1 LKTIIIQNLNI
12 KKMAKIKK
20 VVPKKPEGTKN
31 EAAHV
36 SSSFDDLLI
45 AAAASGSSNLETGRF
60 IVTLKEAAGE
70 KGLESLSAQGMRM
83 ADARDF
89 KTSAVEMETLGD
101 ADGLY
106 FNEIGCAVIS
116 GAAAKERSMGVQ
128 MELSSDSAI
137 ATIEPEYFAFA
148 SGDSA
153 EFLRGFLRAT
163 EVISKEIGN
172 FGNEEE
178 TDEADALVLGNTWG
192 LVACRV
198 PTSPRSGA
206 GIKVAV
212 LDTGM
217 FLTHPDFAGRPVVS
231 QSFIGGQ
238 PVMDGNGHGTHC
250 IGTSCGPKTPP
261 GNIQRYGIGWRANIF
276 AGKVLSNS
284 GSGSTATVLAGMNW
298 AIANRCQVISMSLGS
313 QSPIQAAYTAAGQA
327 ALNNGCLIIAAAGN
341 AASATG
347 APANSPTIMSVAALD
362 QALRPANFSNFGKV
376 EIAGPGV
383 GVFSSWPLPQRYNTI
398 SGTSMATPHVAGC
411 AALWAETSPNL
422 RGMNLWRKLTASVR
436 RLPFPLSKV
445 GAGLVQAP
453 QI

>member
-1 LKTIIIQNLNI
+1 
-12 KKMAKIKK
+12 MAKIKK

-178 TDEADALVLGNTWG
+178 TDEDESREELKTAEEKNGEEVGKTLEERAEEETTEELTVELADE
-192 LVACRV
+192 
-198 PTSPRSGA
+198 
-206 GIKVAV
+206 
-212 LDTGM
+212 
-217 FLTHPDFAGRPVVS
+217 LTEE
-231 QSFIGGQ
+231 
-238 PVMDGNGHGTHC
+238 
-250 IGTSCGPKTPP
+250 
-261 GNIQRYGIGWRANIF
+261 
-276 AGKVLSNS
+276 L
-284 GSGSTATVLAGMNW
+284 TV
-298 AIANRCQVISMSLGS
+298 
-313 QSPIQAAYTAAGQA
+313 
-327 ALNNGCLIIAAAGN
+327 
-341 AASATG
+341 
-347 APANSPTIMSVAALD
+347 
-362 QALRPANFSNFGKV
+362 
-376 EIAGPGV
+376 E
-383 GVFSSWPLPQRYNTI
+383 
-398 SGTSMATPHVAGC
+398 
-411 AALWAETSPNL
+411 
-422 RGMNLWRKLTASVR
+422 LTDEE
-436 RLPFPLSKV
+436 K
-445 GAGLVQAP
+445 
-453 QI
+453 